1 MDNYDEPI
9 YFTSDI
15 IDMCEK
21 ELKGINKKTIAD
33 VLKCIITYIQWQK
46 NTDNVDIFDIPMIG
60 KLYRSI
66 HKMNKFSP
74 EYFKTMA
81 EMAYLDDNIVK
92 AINSEESIKKMY
104 RKFSK

>member
-1 MDNYDEPI
+1 
-9 YFTSDI
+9 
-15 IDMCEK
+15 
-21 ELKGINKKTIAD
+21 
-33 VLKCIITYIQWQK
+33 
-46 NTDNVDIFDIPMIG
+46 MIG

-104 RKFSK
+104 GNISKEALESFQNNGTPVKIQKKKPNRLARREKTALRKMPEKYKKQR